1 MRNLV
6 ISRQRA
12 LAAFALT
19 YYIHLNRDREQHLEE
34 LARMED
40 PRLEARGDYGLKNG
54 QTVRI
59 PIGAEGTRFFVGI
72 YTQEKNHVSLQ
83 VPVEPG
89 EEDVFYQIVTD
100 FDGNKRLSFRIE
112 PEQALES

>member
-1 MRNLV
+1 MRNL
-6 ISRQRA
+6 IIHRERA

-19 YYIHLNRDREQHLEE
+19 YYVHINRDREQHLQD
-34 LARMED
+34 LSQMAD
-40 PRLEARGDYGLKNG
+40 PRLEARGDYGLRNG
-54 QTVRI
+54 QTVKI
-59 PIGAEGTRFFVGI
+59 PIEDSGTKFFIGI

-89 EEDVFYQIVTD
+89 TEDISFKIITD

-112 PEQALES
+112 PMEAPET

>member
-6 ISRQRA
+6 IHRERA

-19 YYIHLNRDREQHLEE
+19 YFIHVDRDREQHLRD
-34 LARMED
+34 LAEMQD

-54 QTVRI
+54 QTVKI
-59 PIGAEGTRFFVGI
+59 PIEETGTRFFVGI

-83 VPVEPG
+83 VPVEQG
-89 EEDVFYQIVTD
+89 TEDVYFKIVTD

-112 PEQALES
+112 PDRD

>member
-6 ISRQRA
+6 IHRERA

-19 YYIHLNRDREQHLEE
+19 YYIHLNRDRDQHLQA
-34 LARMED
+34 LQQMAD

-54 QTVRI
+54 QTVKI
-59 PIGAEGTRFFVGI
+59 PIGEEGTRFFVGI

-89 EEDVFYQIVTD
+89 KEDVYFQIVTD

-112 PEQALES
+112 AVNAPND